1 MVRSRQRG
9 DGSCGLVW
17 EAPFRQHLLE
27 LLPLAPLL
35 ARVAVAPGSELLQEL
50 LPRGCASGLTD
61 GDESR
66 HRDALGIVQGLRP
79 LAIHNAA
86 PIRMDGWICSASGGP
101 CKKTSRT
108 SDSLSTSTILRAW
121 RTRGIRIA

>member
-61 GDESR
+61 RDESR

-86 PIRMDGWICSASGGP
+86 QRRGQLVRYGQIVWLWHR
-101 CKKTSRT
+101 
-108 SDSLSTSTILRAW
+108 SLLDCPGLLSVL
-121 RTRGIRIA
+121 